1 MRIVS
6 CSSHSPDFFSSHPLH
21 SLVVS
26 SEMLP
31 PSENLSRFDPHKDIS
46 PFSIVSRK
54 ASGVSGG
61 AFTENCLIVWH

>member
-6 CSSHSPDFFSSHPLH
+6 CSSHSPDFFSSHPLD

-31 PSENLSRFDPHKDIS
+31 PSDPRRCGELLSNLTIRVDLRRESFE
-46 PFSIVSRK
+46 V
-54 ASGVSGG
+54 
-61 AFTENCLIVWH
+61 